1 MAAVRGRPV
10 VGSDHRRRDLLMRGD
25 IYLINLD
32 PVVGSEA
39 NKTRP
44 AVIVSNDHANAVA
57 SRNGHGVV
65 TVVPLTSNTAHV
77 YSFQVLIDDRD
88 TGLTMRS
95 KAQAEQIR
103 AVDVSRLVR
112 RIGGGGAA
120 NMAAPGRAGKK
131 RPGLA
136 QRPPAPRGPPP
147 PQPGGGL

>member
-1 MAAVRGRPV
+1 
-10 VGSDHRRRDLLMRGD
+10 MRGD

-112 RIGGGGAA
+112 RIGGVGAD
-120 NMAAPGRAGKK
+120 NMAALDRAIKLHLD
-131 RPGLA
+131 LA
-136 QRPPAPRGPPP
+136 
-147 PQPGGGL
+147 